1 MLGSSF
7 HQPVYR
13 YLHLFLQVMHQKI
26 CVSNVSHLVTCN
38 LLFVVTRSSTP
49 SFGRQ
54 SLEEVRHSP
63 FSNHTSISVET
74 DPRTSFFRCSS
85 FHPQESY
92 RFRKGKEGSRSSAID
107 VYLKRSGLPFPTPSN
122 PLVSPIRIIHLAL
135 DTDYRPHMHLLC
147 VRKTTNIVVFEMEAG

>member
-7 HQPVYR
+7 HLPIYCC
-13 YLHLFLQVMHQKI
+13 LHSFLQVMHQKI

-92 RFRKGKEGSRSSAID
+92 RFRQGKEGSRSSTID
-107 VYLKRSGLPFPTPSN
+107 VYLTFRSSIPYPFESISISIPHHTSRSRCRLP
-122 PLVSPIRIIHLAL
+122 
-135 DTDYRPHMHLLC
+135 
-147 VRKTTNIVVFEMEAG
+147 TTYAFIMC

>member
-13 YLHLFLQVMHQKI
+13 YLHSFLQVMHQKI

-38 LLFVVTRSSTP
+38 LPFVVTRNSTL

-74 DPRTSFFRCSS
+74 DPRTSFFRCPS

-92 RFRKGKEGSRSSAID
+92 RFRKGKEGSRSSTID
-107 VYLKRSGLPFPTPSN
+107 VYLTFRPSIPFESISISIPHHTSRYRCRLP
-122 PLVSPIRIIHLAL
+122 
-135 DTDYRPHMHLLC
+135 
-147 VRKTTNIVVFEMEAG
+147 TTYAFIMC